1 MNFVRTLLASCLSL
15 AALNAAQAA
24 VSTDQAA
31 RLGTSLTA
39 IGAEKAG
46 NADGS
51 IPAYQGGLL
60 TPPASYQSGASMR
73 PDPFASDKPLL
84 VIDGKNA
91 EQYKGQLTATTLE
104 LLKRYPSY
112 RVDVYPTHRSVA
124 LPQAVLD
131 NTRKNATA
139 ANSQEG
145 GTAVDNVLP
154 GIRSPF
160 RRAAPRPCGTSCCAI
175 RA

>member
-24 VSTDQAA
+24 VSPDQAA
-31 RLGTSLTA
+31 HLGSNLTA

-51 IPAYQGGLL
+51 IPAYQGGLQ

-73 PDPFASDKPLL
+73 PDPFASEKPLL

-91 EQYKGQLTATTLE
+91 DQYKA
-104 LLKRYPSY
+104 
-112 RVDVYPTHRSVA
+112 
-124 LPQAVLD
+124 
-131 NTRKNATA
+131 
-139 ANSQEG
+139 
-145 GTAVDNVLP
+145 
-154 GIRSPF
+154 
-160 RRAAPRPCGTSCCAI
+160 
-175 RA
+175 